1 VRRPSPHP
9 LRRALLPTLIIAS
22 VAGLSVAAPAAAE
35 ELRPGCAPAGGRFT
49 SASHPGS
56 CWRPFAPTN
65 AFNVR
70 LRPKDPRVVPNSSRI
85 VSRLNAFG
93 RPGPLQYGPGDDGQG
108 FGEKPIY
115 FSRPSDP
122 AYTVRL
128 SEDRRDGGTWG
139 VNGLHGA
146 TVRVPEGAAPSPG
159 SDHHMIVVDQ
169 EAGWSYE
176 LWRVQGR
183 LRGGGELRAT
193 WGTRTRHDG
202 DGVGVTPGS
211 SSASGLSIL
220 GGIVRPEELLEGD
233 IPHALYLSAHC
244 TNGSAVA
251 PATVGG
257 SDAENACSRRGL
269 PDADAPALGQRL
281 QLGYTDEQIA
291 GMRIPN
297 HSKVLLRAMARY
309 GLILMDT
316 TPDAWHLDAEASVDR
331 TSLGLPD
338 PGVTFAQR
346 ANLYTYNRGVH
357 SLWELDQIPGLDGRE
372 GSWTRDLRVIDPC
385 VSDSSC
391 PAAAPTSQGPLW
403 PAGGGSAAKP
413 ASRTVTASA
422 TVTARATVRVRTPM
436 PAKASAKATAS
447 ARASAKVR
455 STSRAHHVRAG
466 RAAKA
471 SARRLAHA
479 RARRTAKAR
488 ATHRATKLAHARWTA
503 ERAR

>member
-1 VRRPSPHP
+1 MSMQ
-9 LRRALLPTLIIAS
+9 LRRALVSALLTAAAVL
-22 VAGLSVAAPAAAE
+22 GTAAPAGAE
-35 ELRPGCAPAGGRFT
+35 ELQPGCAPAAGRFT
-49 SASHPGS
+49 VASHPGS
-56 CWRPFAPTN
+56 CWRPFVPDN

-70 LRPKDPRVVPNSSRI
+70 LRPRDPRVVPNSSRI
-85 VSRLNAFG
+85 VSRLNGFG

-122 AYTVRL
+122 SYTVRL
-128 SEDRRDGGTWG
+128 SEDRREGGGWG

-159 SDHHMIVVDQ
+159 TDHHMIVVDQ
-169 EAGWSYE
+169 ESGWSYE

-193 WGTRTRHDG
+193 WGTRTRLDG
-202 DGVGVTPGS
+202 DGVVVTPGS

-244 TNGSAVA
+244 TNGGAVA

-257 SDAENACSRRGL
+257 GDEENACSRRGL
-269 PDADAPALGQRL
+269 SDADAPALGQRF

-291 GMRIPN
+291 AMTIPN
-297 HSKVLLRAMARY
+297 HAKVLLRAMARY

-316 TPDAWHLDAEASVDR
+316 TPDGWHLDAEASVDR

-338 PGVTFAQR
+338 PGVAFARR
-346 ANLYTYNRGVH
+346 ADLYTPNRGVH
-357 SLWELDQIPGLDGRE
+357 SLWELKQIPGLDGRE

-385 VSDSSC
+385 VSDGSC
-391 PAAAPTSQGPLW
+391 PAAAPASQGPLW
-403 PAGGGSAAKP
+403 PAGGASATKP
-413 ASRTVTASA
+413 AGRTVTASA
-422 TVTARATVRVRTPM
+422 TVTARVTVRVQTPM
-436 PAKASAKATAS
+436 PASASAQAKAR
-447 ARASAKVR
+447 ARASANVR
-455 STSRAHHVRAG
+455 GTSGAHRAEAH

-479 RARRTAKAR
+479 RARRAAKAR
-488 ATHRATKLAHARWTA
+488 AKDRASKLARARWTA
-503 ERAR
+503 TRAS